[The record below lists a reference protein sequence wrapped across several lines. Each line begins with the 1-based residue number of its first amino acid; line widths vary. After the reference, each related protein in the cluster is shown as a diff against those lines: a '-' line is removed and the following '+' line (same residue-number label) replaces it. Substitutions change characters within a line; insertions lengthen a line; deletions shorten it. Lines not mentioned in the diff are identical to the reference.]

1 MKKVYLI
8 VLLFLLL
15 GNSSVFSQSQG
26 NIHWSFRFAPN
37 VNIATVKDPDPR
49 PSGVVYVADGH
60 TTKEG
65 NVGGVSLGANLEYF
79 LDENIAFAPGLWF
92 TTKNILIRNTDGGY
106 SGVSKYN
113 LVYLQVPLI
122 GKYYTQEIIDNLK
135 LVFSF
140 GPTLDF
146 KLSERV
152 NGGDGA
158 HYWNLAKNEF
168 WDDPSRGRN
177 GDNRP
182 QSLFHPF
189 DLGLFFSAGADY
201 ALTEKISVYGGLSFN
216 KGFVN
221 MIHPNLKFNDPFRTK
236 VNSSVKIRS
245 NLIALDFGVK
255 F

>member
-1 MKKVYLI
+1 MKKVY
-8 VLLFLLL
+8 VLTLVVLLL
-15 GNSSVFSQSQG
+15 GSTKVFSQSKG
-26 NIHWSFRFAPN
+26 NIHWSFRFAPGLN
-37 VNIATVKDPDPR
+37 VASVKDPDPT
-49 PSGVVYVADGH
+49 PSGVHYVADGL

-79 LDENIAFAPGLWF
+79 VNENFAFTPGLWF
-92 TTKNILIRNTDGGY
+92 TTKNIFIRNRDGGY

-135 LVFSF
+135 LVFAF

-146 KLSERV
+146 KLSENV

-182 QSLFHPF
+182 QSLFNPF

-201 ALTEKISVYGGLSFN
+201 ALNDKISLYAGLSLN
-216 KGFVN
+216 KGLVN

-245 NLIALDFGVK
+245 NIIALDFGVK